1 MKKIL
6 SITAIALLFIMFAC
20 NKEKCKSM
28 SVGIDCT
35 WTYLRL
41 EGKDFHVCNEEKLS
55 SFSSGTNVTASF
67 KTIENC
73 KALEEKF
80 VCKMYHKNEGWIEV
94 VNLK

>member
-6 SITAIALLFIMFAC
+6 SITAIALLFTMFSC
-20 NKEKCKSM
+20 NKEECKSM
-28 SVGIDCT
+28 TVVRDCT
-35 WTYLRL
+35 GTYLRL
-41 EGKDFHVCNEEKLS
+41 DGKDFHVCNEEKLS
-55 SFSSGTNVTASF
+55 SFSSGTNITASF